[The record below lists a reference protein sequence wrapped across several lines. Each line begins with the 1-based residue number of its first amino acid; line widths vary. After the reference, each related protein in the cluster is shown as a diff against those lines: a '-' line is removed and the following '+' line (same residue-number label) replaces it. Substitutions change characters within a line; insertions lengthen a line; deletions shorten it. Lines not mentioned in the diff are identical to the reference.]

1 MRGVSRERFSWRA
14 RRRSQQ
20 GWTRLRLASSAAR
33 LRAPPRRLSDRL
45 AAAAANSSRARSS
58 SCLGA
63 GDFVISPR
71 DRATASPPRV
81 AEPRAAIDLAMV
93 VPEAVWGA
101 AYNGLLAP
109 VQAWFDSG
117 DRDAN
122 DLDQYRI
129 PLLHRA
135 FQSEL
140 FQTRWE
146 AAKRADVVRYLVARG
161 ADVNRSSQLE
171 FFNHGSYLHIVTSR
185 WAEEDVQ
192 LLLELGADIAAKDPL
207 LLVGYRVSKSK
218 TRPPTPRRRTRGTW
232 EPFASARAT
241 RRRRRR
247 PRGGAP
253 CAAARWRLRVGRPVA
268 ATAKGIAAAPRIVR
282 GAASDP
288 SVADRRSD
296 GRGRRSLRS
305 SPVLRSQNAS
315 TPPSSRPRSQIFAR
329 YSLALRKR

>member
-1 MRGVSRERFSWRA
+1 
-14 RRRSQQ
+14 
-20 GWTRLRLASSAAR
+20 
-33 LRAPPRRLSDRL
+33 
-45 AAAAANSSRARSS
+45 
-58 SCLGA
+58 
-63 GDFVISPR
+63 
-71 DRATASPPRV
+71 
-81 AEPRAAIDLAMV
+81 MV

-171 FFNHGSYLHIVTSR
+171 FFNHHGSYLHIVTSR

-296 GRGRRSLRS
+296 GSRTPVVAELTRLAVAKRIDAAEQPPAVADLRA
-305 SPVLRSQNAS
+305 VLFGAEEAVVVDERHVA
-315 TPPSSRPRSQIFAR
+315 RPRAV
-329 YSLALRKR
+329 AACAGT